1 MLVHDCVQRIDGVF
15 ACERT
20 LAGQHFEQD
29 RAQGKEVGTAVGL
42 TALNLFGREVAGGP
56 EQDSG
61 ERRRA
66 AGAPCGFRREFRD
79 AEVEDLGHAGP
90 VRKTFSGLRS
100 R

>member
-1 MLVHDCVQRIDGVF
+1 MHDCVQRVDGVL
-15 ACERT
+15 ACERA

-29 RAQGKEVGTAVGL
+29 RAEGKQVGTAVSL
-42 TALNLFGREVAGGP
+42 TALNLFGRQVAGGP
-56 EQDSG
+56 QKDSG

-66 AGAPCGFRREFRD
+66 AGAPSASGASFAIPKSRILVMPAR
-79 AEVEDLGHAGP
+79 